1 MRYHCRSI
9 RVTKINNSEKKKC
22 WQVCG
27 ATASSHRVLMEM
39 KNDEG
44 ILENRLTFCCKDD
57 CTVSV

>member
-1 MRYHCRSI
+1 MA
-9 RVTKINNSEKKKC
+9 KINNSEKKKC

-57 CTVSV
+57 CIVSV